1 MYFGSYYTCW
11 ALKEVCSFLPCRS
24 FQIKRRFYRKLARLH
39 QPPPSPLCLLLSA
52 VCNDIECCLCVCVCR
67 CVDADYFLVYL
78 VTKSRFLFKLK
89 SSLTPAL
96 NIIIKRAKK
105 PSQELAPAEA
115 THLHTHREDTHTHLH
130 SYLQSSSIAIEIQS
144 TNSSDTHTP
153 ISRFQFESVTKT
165 ESELELRF

>member
-1 MYFGSYYTCW
+1 M
-11 ALKEVCSFLPCRS
+11 
-24 FQIKRRFYRKLARLH
+24 
-39 QPPPSPLCLLLSA
+39 
-52 VCNDIECCLCVCVCR
+52 CVCVCR

-115 THLHTHREDTHTHLH
+115 THLHTHTHEERRHTHTLAQLPAVIINRHWNSIHKFERHSHSDFQIPVRVRVSDGVGVAILILILMLLFGNGNQHTHQTHTHSYSH
-130 SYLQSSSIAIEIQS
+130 SHS
-144 TNSSDTHTP
+144 
-153 ISRFQFESVTKT
+153 
-165 ESELELRF
+165 LRASCAAGPSHVGCHKNVKGK